1 VPIPRTPKAYNPED
15 LSVLLQQQGIHAIP
29 TQNIQ
34 QALQNA
40 KNHGIENAS
49 NSKPPI
55 VITGSLYLAGVVLA
69 ENAP

>member
-1 VPIPRTPKAYNPED
+1 VVAIILLIKIN
-15 LSVLLQQQGIHAIP
+15 VLLKEQGIDALP

-40 KNHGIENAS
+40 TKHGIENAS